1 VPPSSMGMPIIS
13 IYLLS
18 VAALTT
24 FSLIGNTLVL
34 NLYGKDVELQKD
46 MPKWVYLAKYISLI
60 LNIIK

>member
-1 VPPSSMGMPIIS
+1 M
-13 IYLLS
+13 
-18 VAALTT
+18 AALTT